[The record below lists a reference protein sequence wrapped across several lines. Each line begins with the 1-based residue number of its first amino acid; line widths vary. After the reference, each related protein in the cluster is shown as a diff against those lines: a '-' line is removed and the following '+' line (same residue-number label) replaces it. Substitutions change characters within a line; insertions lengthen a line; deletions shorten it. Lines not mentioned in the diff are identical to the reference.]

1 MGNAERER
9 ARAPVAGLLRA
20 APRTAHIF
28 PLPLLIFLNG
38 FIPIASVLLH
48 NPFRILLNL
57 EYLQTELAFKGR

>member
-1 MGNAERER
+1 MGHAWGMG
-9 ARAPVAGLLRA
+9 PPSSPKA